1 MQGHQKGCACSACGC
16 TFANVLPCKQP
27 AILGGL
33 LFPADCAACR
43 EPGLKGA
50 GRSCASSSRVGYQ
63 PLEGAHSSFFL
74 PGIIS
79 APETLCLAWCPEN
92 SSGSGSILLLA
103 SLLTPGGA
111 GSFPGPREIFH
122 RQVCMS
128 IPCYLRVHSA
138 YRW

>member
-16 TFANVLPCKQP
+16 TFANALLCKQST
-27 AILGGL
+27 ILGDL
-33 LFPADCAACR
+33 LFPADWAACK

-79 APETLCLAWCPEN
+79 ALETLCLASCPEN
-92 SSGSGSILLLA
+92 SSGSGSVLLLA

-111 GSFPGPREIFH
+111 GSFPGPREMFH

-128 IPCYLRVHSA
+128 IPAITEYTA